1 MRYSDAT
8 SFRQALGDHFRA
20 RFADQEVG
28 RLLKRVAMERFLAR
42 TAHMLGDRALLKGG
56 YALELRLARARATR
70 DVDLALREVE
80 AHDVLEA
87 VRDAGAVDLGD
98 HFTYL
103 VEATTAAMPAGAPY
117 GGQRLTVVPLLGGR
131 RFQPFPLDVGLG
143 DAVPA
148 KADTLRGGIDLSF
161 AGLSVLETPAIP
173 VEVHLA
179 EKLHALS
186 VPHLDDRENSRV
198 KDLVDVMLLLR
209 DAYRDVARVRAS
221 VVATF
226 ERRATH
232 PMPERFDLPL
242 TAWEAPYRR
251 FALTLELESPAETV
265 ALANEQ
271 LHELWAAVQGVDD
284 AMP

>member
-20 RFADQEVG
+20 RYADQDLG

-42 TAHMLGDRALLKGG
+42 TAHVLGDRALLKGG

-70 DVDLALREVE
+70 DVDLALRDV
-80 AHDVLEA
+80 ATHDVLEA

-98 HFTYL
+98 HLTYL
-103 VEATTAAMPAGAPY
+103 VEETTAAMPAGAPY

-143 DAVPA
+143 DAIPEQ
-148 KADTLRGGIDLSF
+148 ADTLRGGIDLSF
-161 AGLSVLETPAIP
+161 AGLSLLETPAIP

-186 VPHLDDRENSRV
+186 LPHLDDRENSRV
-198 KDLVDVMLLLR
+198 KDLVDVMLLR
-209 DAYRDVARVRAS
+209 SDAYVDVSRVRVA

-232 PMPERFDLPL
+232 PMPERFELPL
-242 TAWEAPYRR
+242 VAWETPYRR
-251 FALTLELESPAETV
+251 FAM
-265 ALANEQ
+265 ALALEVSARTVELASER
-271 LHELWAAVQGVDD
+271 LHELWDAIQGVEDAVQ
-284 AMP
+284 

>member
-20 RFADQEVG
+20 RYADQDLG

-42 TAHMLGDRALLKGG
+42 TAHVLGDRALLKGG

-70 DVDLALREVE
+70 DVDLALRDV
-80 AHDVLEA
+80 ATHDVLEA

-98 HFTYL
+98 HLTYL
-103 VEATTAAMPAGAPY
+103 VEETTAAKPAGAPY

-143 DAVPA
+143 DAIPEQ
-148 KADTLRGGIDLSF
+148 ADTLRGGIDLSF
-161 AGLSVLETPAIP
+161 AGLSLLETPAIP

-186 VPHLDDRENSRV
+186 LPHLDDRENSRV
-198 KDLVDVMLLLR
+198 KDLVDVMLLR
-209 DAYRDVARVRAS
+209 SDAYVDVSRVRVA

-232 PMPERFDLPL
+232 PMPERFELPL
-242 TAWEAPYRR
+242 VAWETPYRR
-251 FALTLELESPAETV
+251 FAM
-265 ALANEQ
+265 ALALEVSARTVELASER
-271 LHELWAAVQGVDD
+271 LHELWDAIQGV
-284 AMP
+284 